1 MNTKKMLMLSLAVMM
16 TGTTLLYANGGVSAA
31 LADQSNRTMVA
42 KKHTTEISATSKQNQ
57 AAIKK
62 LMDGAIKQG
71 VPGMIIQTQHDGV
84 KWEYATGKSSIVAN
98 DKMQPNFHFRIGSI
112 TKTFTATVVLQLV
125 GEGKLSLDD
134 SIEKWLPGVVQ
145 GNGYDSNK
153 ITVRQ
158 LLNHTSGI
166 ADYTNAEH
174 FMKRSFE
181 QPFKSYSD
189 VEHVESGLKQKPLF
203 EPGTKF
209 SYSNTNYVLAGL
221 IIEKVTGD
229 TYAEQITE
237 RLIKPL
243 GLKNTLVP
251 GTSSKLPK
259 PHARNYYSTGDKKLR
274 DITELNPAIAGASG
288 EMISTAGDLNR
299 FFTKLLAGDL
309 LKPKQMKEMLDTVE
323 AAPGMRYGLGIKEI
337 KLSNGTT
344 VWGHSGGIHGTVS
357 HTVGT
362 LGGKKMLTISNN
374 YFTAG
379 QLTHGLEVISKLH
392 AQIPSLVFDSSKN
405 KKTSQ
410 K

>member
-1 MNTKKMLMLSLAVMM
+1 MNAKKIMMLSLAVMM
-16 TGTTLLYANGGVSAA
+16 TGTTLLYANGGASAA
-31 LADQSNRTMVA
+31 FADQSNRTLVA
-42 KKHTTEISATSKQNQ
+42 KKHTTEVSATSKQTQ

-71 VPGMIIQTQHDGV
+71 VPGMIIQTQHNGA
-84 KWEYATGKSSIVAN
+84 KWEYATGKSNIVAN
-98 DKMQPNFHFRIGSI
+98 HKMQPNFHFRIGSI

-134 SIEKWLPGVVQ
+134 SVEKWLPGVVQ
-145 GNGYDSNK
+145 GNGYDGNK

-166 ADYTNAEH
+166 ANYSDAEH

-181 QPFKSYSD
+181 QPLKSYSARG
-189 VEHVESGLKQKPLF
+189 HVKSGLKEKPLF

-229 TYAEQITE
+229 TYAGQITE

-251 GTSSKLPK
+251 GTSSKLPE
-259 PHARNYYSTGDKKLR
+259 PHARNYYSAKDKSLR
-274 DITELNPAIAGASG
+274 DITELNPTVAGASG
-288 EMISTAGDLNR
+288 EMVSTADDLNR
-299 FFTKLLAGDL
+299 FFTKLLAGHL
-309 LKPKQMKEMLDTVE
+309 LKPEQMKEMLDTVE
-323 AAPGMRYGLGIKEI
+323 VAPGLRYGLGIKEI
-337 KLSNGTT
+337 KLSNGVK
-344 VWGHSGGIHGTVS
+344 VWGHSGGIHGALS

-379 QLTHGLEVISKLH
+379 QLTHRSEVISKLH
-392 AQIPSLVFDSSKN
+392 AQIPSLVFDSSK
-405 KKTSQ
+405 K
-410 K
+410 